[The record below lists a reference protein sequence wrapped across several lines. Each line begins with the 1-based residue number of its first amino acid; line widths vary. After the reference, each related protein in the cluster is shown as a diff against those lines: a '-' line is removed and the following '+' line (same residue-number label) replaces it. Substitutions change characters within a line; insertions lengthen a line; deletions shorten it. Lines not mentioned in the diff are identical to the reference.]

1 MTDQQIKV
9 MFSTQVLRFDD
20 MAVEMLLR
28 RILFSDNEIDWQ
40 NAYKIA
46 IEEMPE
52 LENYKVD

>member
-9 MFSTQVLRFDD
+9 MFSTQVLRFND

-28 RILFSDNEIDWQ
+28 RILFSDNKIDWQ
-40 NAYKIA
+40 SAYKIA